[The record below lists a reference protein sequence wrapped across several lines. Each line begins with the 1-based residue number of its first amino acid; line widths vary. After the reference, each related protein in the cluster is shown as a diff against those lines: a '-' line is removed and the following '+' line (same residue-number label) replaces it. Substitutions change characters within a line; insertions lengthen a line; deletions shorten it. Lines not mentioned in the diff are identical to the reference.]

1 MLTSAMSPYPLTIL
15 AVGLDASTFLRHRGR
30 FSRLAVVTNPYRGP
44 KLEKETVTL
53 SWEAQERPLPSPAPQ
68 NSLAQRQSFFH
79 RNNLLSG
86 FFSEAGP
93 GT

>member
-30 FSRLAVVTNPYRGP
+30 FSRLAVVTNPYRGQ

-53 SWEAQERPLPSPAPQ
+53 LGAAQEM
-68 NSLAQRQSFFH
+68 
-79 RNNLLSG
+79 G
-86 FFSEAGP
+86 
-93 GT
+93 